1 MRYTCTCTSA
11 EVTADHLHTLGI
23 FYRNIKPYTTNFCIC
38 LHTYRLHIECLI
50 SIKHNFIAFQEA
62 SVYDA
67 SQEIDYLDMV
77 IQESLR
83 IYPPGAM

>member
-1 MRYTCTCTSA
+1 MYMCMYIYMVHTS
-11 EVTADHLHTLGI
+11 
-23 FYRNIKPYTTNFCIC
+23 C
-38 LHTYRLHIECLI
+38 IECQI
-50 SIKHNFIAFQEA
+50 SSEHNFNALQEA

-67 SQEIDYLDMV
+67 SQEIDYLDMM